1 MLSTSERHDKSINT
15 GDLEAP
21 RTDGAIVTY
30 VQSTLRKFDL
40 NGPLGWIGAFR
51 SDPAIAL
58 GDLSFL
64 RLNRKLG
71 GGTSYANAEYLL
83 VERDGSIG
91 RVSGFRSLLGVSA
104 YFCTKLLLEAGGAIA
119 IHKFDSDRGVPEVA
133 RFRGADPS
141 IARELIMAPVDYF
154 SDGRNS

>member
-1 MLSTSERHDKSINT
+1 MLTTSKQHDKPSNIGN
-15 GDLEAP
+15 LEAP
-21 RTDGAIVTY
+21 RTDGAIETY

-40 NGPLGWIGAFR
+40 NGPLGWIGAFKG
-51 SDPAIAL
+51 DPAIAL

-119 IHKFDSDRGVPEVA
+119 IHKFDSSRGVPEVA
-133 RFRGADPS
+133 RFRGANPS
-141 IARELIMAPVDYF
+141 MARELIMAPVDYF
-154 SDGRNS
+154 LDGRNS

>member
-1 MLSTSERHDKSINT
+1 MLTNFEQHDKSANINSL
-15 GDLEAP
+15 DAP

-51 SDPAIAL
+51 SDSAVAL

-71 GGTSYANAEYLL
+71 GGTSYADAEYLL

-104 YFCTKLLLEAGGAIA
+104 YFCTKLLLQPGGAIA
-119 IHKFDSDRGVPEVA
+119 IHKFDSDRGVPEVV

-141 IARELIMAPVDYF
+141 VARELIMAPVDYF
-154 SDGRNS
+154 LDIRNS